1 MTGPAPMCMK
11 CKHFHTRNFASF
23 TCDAFPKGIP
33 IEIIDGEKLHT
44 SPIAGDHGIV
54 FEPEEKNN

>member
-11 CKHFHTRNFASF
+11 CKHFHYKNFASF

-33 IEIIDGEKLHT
+33 DEIIDGEKLHKT
-44 SPIAGDHGIV
+44 PIDGDHGII
-54 FEPEEKNN
+54 FEQLAESN